1 MMQTWD
7 PDQYLKFAGPR
18 LRPALDLIHRIEPR
32 RFPEAVVDLGCG
44 TGHITNLL
52 SDRFIEAQVE
62 GVDSSSAMLEVARA
76 EAPDIIWT
84 KADLATWSAAKP
96 VDVLYSNAAL
106 HWLDDH
112 ETLFPRLAAMVSS
125 GGVLAVQM
133 PRNHGEASHQAML
146 RTVEDGPW
154 RDRLGP
160 VVRESPVATP
170 ERYYEI
176 LAPHCRTLDIW
187 ETIYLQQME
196 GDNPVKEFT
205 KGTALRPF
213 LDALAGAER
222 EAFEAAY
229 GNRILEAYPPAAD
242 GHTLFPFRRLFIV
255 AERG

>member
-1 MMQTWD
+1 MKWD
-7 PDQYLKFAGPR
+7 PTQYLAFGDLR
-18 LRPALDLIHRIEPR
+18 LRPALDLLERIPVAAPAR
-32 RFPEAVVDLGCG
+32 VVDLGCG
-44 TGHITNLL
+44 AGNVTRFLAERWPEADIT
-52 SDRFIEAQVE
+52 
-62 GVDSSSAMLEVARA
+62 GVDNSFEMLEKARA
-76 EAPDIIWT
+76 ELPDARFVAADIAGWRAEPAPDVIFT
-84 KADLATWSAAKP
+84 
-96 VDVLYSNAAL
+96 NAAL
-106 HWLDDH
+106 QWLDDH
-112 ETLFPRLAAMVSS
+112 ETLFPSLVSKLAP
-125 GGVLAVQM
+125 GGRLAVQM